1 MVQVF
6 IVVDFSQQISDIVIE
21 ESIWIGSRVINKI
34 WFEDI
39 FEGIGKNHGLG
50 GLD

>member
-6 IVVDFSQQISDIVIE
+6 IVVDFSQQISEFAVE
-21 ESIWIGSRVINKI
+21 ENIWIGSRFINKI

-39 FEGIGKNHGLG
+39 FEGVGKNHGLG